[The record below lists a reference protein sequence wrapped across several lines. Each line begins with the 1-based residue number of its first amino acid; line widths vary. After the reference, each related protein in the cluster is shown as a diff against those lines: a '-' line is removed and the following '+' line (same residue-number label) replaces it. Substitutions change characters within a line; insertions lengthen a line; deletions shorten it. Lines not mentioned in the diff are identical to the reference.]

1 MSKKKI
7 IKLINIIRI
16 LLLITGFTIIIPS
29 AFITLSFYVSGILDK
44 ELEYLLMNLLLL
56 GTALMIIYFILTS
69 IYFILTS
76 IFDRMTMD
84 VLLSEREGEYDK
96 EHELETISFKKDKM
110 ILKYSKK
117 NKHPALELEKENPEF
132 YKKHFFLMLILVSYS
147 ISQSIVF
154 SLIFREEMYFLTGFM
169 VSMLCLFGSSLNFLI
184 NAIRKYKKKQKKEGD

>member
-1 MSKKKI
+1 LSKKKI

-44 ELEYLLMNLLLL
+44 ELEYLLMNLLLS

-76 IFDRMTMD
+76 I
-84 VLLSEREGEYDK
+84 YDK